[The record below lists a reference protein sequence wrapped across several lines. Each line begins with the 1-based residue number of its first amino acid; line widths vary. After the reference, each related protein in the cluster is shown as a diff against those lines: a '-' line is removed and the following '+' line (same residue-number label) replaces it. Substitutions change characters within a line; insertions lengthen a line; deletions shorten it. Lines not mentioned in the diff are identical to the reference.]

1 MRRLYIWLPGEL
13 RASKRPGTFLI
24 STLDMTVPVRE
35 QGNRSRK
42 IVGERRG
49 GEEGVGVIK
58 EVMNGEGFRAGD
70 GKWSIVRDHS
80 FTFVRRQ
87 SCQARHMLHI
97 TSMKCSCTCH

>member
-1 MRRLYIWLPGEL
+1 MH
-13 RASKRPGTFLI
+13 SKRPGTFLI
-24 STLDMTVPVRE
+24 STLDTTVPVRE

-42 IVGERRG
+42 VVGERMG
-49 GEEGVGVIK
+49 GGEGVGVTM

-70 GKWSIVRDHS
+70 GRGKWSIVRDHS

-87 SCQARHMLHI
+87 NCQARHMLHI